1 MPLGWYSTIRGA
13 SNPDRATDSL
23 YYGKVYRI
31 PTGHPEILDMFDED
45 PGTVWCW
52 KDERTCG
59 AAQKFES
66 EQKALEAWRADK
78 LVFDVVLA

>member
-1 MPLGWYSTIRGA
+1 MSFRSAELEVKNLGG
-13 SNPDRATDSL
+13 
-23 YYGKVYRI
+23 VI
-31 PTGHPEILDMFDED
+31 PAGHPEILDMFDED

-59 AAQKFES
+59 ASQKFES